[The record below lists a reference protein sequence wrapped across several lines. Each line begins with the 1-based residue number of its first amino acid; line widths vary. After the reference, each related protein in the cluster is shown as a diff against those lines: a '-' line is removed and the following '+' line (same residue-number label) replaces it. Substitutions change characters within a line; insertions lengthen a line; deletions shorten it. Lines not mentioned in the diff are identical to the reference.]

1 MRVEHIMLLRPV
13 LPVYKYKYRNI
24 FVLEKCD
31 WSGKTILYTYKYRNI
46 SVGTHFSPRTQVV
59 LVLFGSDSEN
69 NFVLVTALDRS

>member
-1 MRVEHIMLLRPV
+1 MRMGFRPV
-13 LPVYKYKYRNI
+13 LAVHKYKYRNI

-46 SVGTHFSPRTQVV
+46 SVATHFSPRTQVV

-69 NFVLVTALDRS
+69 NFVLVKASGRS

>member
-1 MRVEHIMLLRPV
+1 MSRMLYLRPV
-13 LPVYKYKYRNI
+13 LPVRKYKYRNI

-46 SVGTHFSPRTQVV
+46 SVATHFSPRTQVV